1 MRLSLI
7 APLLILLL
15 AGCGQGGLERL
26 AVGETGKVASVH
38 SGDSFTLDT
47 GLEVRLAGVEA
58 PRGDAPY
65 ADEARTA
72 LTLLVVGRPVQLLY
86 GGVRRDHYGR
96 ALAQVKLVNG
106 GDWVEG
112 VMLRRG
118 EARARTWADNRA
130 MAKAMLEDEAYA
142 RNRGLGLWALKDYRV
157 LVPRET
163 EGQPGFQIVEGRV
176 LGSGPGEDGGQ
187 RMPMSLVEPRAP
199 VPGLSPAVQPA
210 GSPARRRWAPTL
222 PSFSQWT
229 SRAREAGESTGPS
242 STLSRLPAMASGVVV
257 SRGSPGRALFNSG
270 SVRSSRV
277 KPSPILRTKRV

>member
-1 MRLSLI
+1 MRRWLI
-7 APLLILLL
+7 APLLMLLL

-26 AVGETGKVASVH
+26 APGETGKVTSVH
-38 SGDSFTLDT
+38 SGDSFTLDN

-86 GGVRRDHYGR
+86 GGVRRDRYGR

-112 VMLRRG
+112 VMLKRG

-130 MAKAMLEDEAYA
+130 MAKTMLENEAYA

-163 EGQPGFQIVEGRV
+163 ESPSGFQIVEGRV
-176 LGSGPGEDGGQ
+176 LGSGPGEGGGQ
-187 RMPMSLVEPRAP
+187 
-199 VPGLSPAVQPA
+199 
-210 GSPARRRWAPTL
+210 
-222 PSFSQWT
+222 
-229 SRAREAGESTGPS
+229 
-242 STLSRLPAMASGVVV
+242 TLSFLKGSGDRFTAEIDAKALGDFRTAGKAADDLVGKLIRL
-257 SRGSPGRALFNSG
+257 RGLIRYGPDGPVMRLDHPEQVERLKG
-270 SVRSSRV
+270 G
-277 KPSPILRTKRV
+277 

>member
-1 MRLSLI
+1 MLGPRVLASI
-7 APLLILLL
+7 LLLLL

-26 AVGETGKVASVH
+26 APGETGKVSSVH
-38 SGDSFTLDT
+38 SGDSFTLDS
-47 GLEVRLAGVEA
+47 GLEVRLAGIEA
-58 PRGDAPY
+58 PRGDAPF
-65 ADEARTA
+65 ADEARSA
-72 LTLLVVGRPVQLLY
+72 LTLLIVGRPVQLLY

-142 RNRGLGLWALKDYRV
+142 RNRGLGLWALKVYRV

-176 LGSGPGEDGGQ
+176 LNSGTGEGGGQTLTFLKGPGDRFTAEIDAKALGDFRTAGKTADALVGKLIRLRGPIRYGPDG
-187 RMPMSLVEPRAP
+187 P
-199 VPGLSPAVQPA
+199 VM
-210 GSPARRRWAPTL
+210 
-222 PSFSQWT
+222 
-229 SRAREAGESTGPS
+229 
-242 STLSRLPAMASGVVV
+242 RLDHPEQIELLK
-257 SRGSPGRALFNSG
+257 GR
-270 SVRSSRV
+270 
-277 KPSPILRTKRV
+277 